1 MPETY
6 PQEHLRELQAAVED
20 ALTRVPFYARWASKD
35 PGASTPILERLRKL
49 PTLSRRELRAGF
61 PRLFT
66 PAGKDLKAALESGE
80 VELVAT
86 SGTTDDRVQVIWW
99 QPWWNDQELG
109 QYTQGN
115 PLSQT
120 LWAQTFREAVLT
132 TPVCSAGVCHIGD
145 LPMKERIWDRML
157 FLNQKADPAH
167 WSAKDHQRMVE
178 ELNAYKPEA
187 LEADPAYLAA
197 LARYA
202 VEKGVGLHQPRYIG
216 LTYEFISRTYLAA
229 IAAAFPGVP
238 ILDSYGSTEA
248 GCLHLSCEHGRL
260 HPNLGWT
267 HADVLP
273 LKPEHGGPNLGRLV
287 ATVLR
292 NPWLKL
298 VRYETSDLVRVASEP
313 CACGRQGQSLER
325 IEGRLKDVVFATDGS
340 LVTVGGIDAQLAPL
354 ATDGLVQYQ
363 LVQESKERYLI
374 RYIASEGRD
383 AHVSAELPKLLRE
396 LFKGGEVAVQRET
409 TIAPE
414 PSGKYRLARTELP
427 VDAAS
432 LFAPV
437 EG

>member
-1 MPETY
+1 MPETF
-6 PQEHLRELQAAVED
+6 PPEHLRELEAALNE
-20 ALTRVPFYARWASKD
+20 ALERVPFYAKWRAKD
-35 PGASTPILERLRKL
+35 PGPGAPILERLRKL

-66 PAGKDLKAALESGE
+66 PAGKDLKAALEQGE

-86 SGTTDDRVQVIWW
+86 SGTTDDRAQVLWW
-99 QPWWNDQELG
+99 QPWWNDQEQA

-115 PLSQT
+115 PLSQQ
-120 LWAQTFREAVLT
+120 LWTHAFREAVLT

-145 LPMKERIWDRML
+145 LPMKERIWERML

-167 WSAKDHQRMVE
+167 WSAKDHQRMAE
-178 ELNAYKPEA
+178 ELNEYQPEA

-202 VEKGVGLHQPRYIG
+202 SAKNIALHQPRYIG
-216 LTYEFISRTYLAA
+216 LTYEFISKTYLAA
-229 IAAAFPGVP
+229 IARAFPGMP

-248 GCLHLSCEHGRL
+248 GCLHLTCEHGRL

-267 HADVLP
+267 HADVVP
-273 LKPEHGGPNLGRLV
+273 LKPEHGGPRMGRLV

-298 VRYETSDLVRVASEP
+298 VRYETSDLVRRADGP
-313 CACGRQGQSLER
+313 CACGRQGESLER
-325 IEGRLKDVVFATDGS
+325 IEGRLKDVTFATDGS
-340 LVTVGGIDAQLAPL
+340 LVTVGMLDAALAPL
-354 ATDGLVQYQ
+354 ATEGLEQYQ
-363 LVQESKERYLI
+363 LVQESKDRFLI

-383 AHVSAELPKLLRE
+383 AQLSGELAQRIRE
-396 LFKGGEVAVQRET
+396 LYRGGEVLAQRET

-414 PSGKYRLARTELP
+414 PSGKYRLARTEVP
-427 VDAAS
+427 FEPIS
-432 LFAPV
+432 LFV